1 LKLGGTITGEH
12 GVGTEK
18 IQFMTKRFTPVEIA
32 AQRVLKQVFD
42 PAQRFNP
49 GIILPEVSPE
59 EPALPSFEAAVR
71 AALDRRPTSAAQ
83 ADGDDTTVE
92 VNTGNLNL
100 VVGAAVTLDE
110 LSKKLDEQGVTC
122 PAIPT
127 ERTERTV
134 GELIANAAG
143 EERREV
149 RHGLLGIE
157 VILPDDDA
165 AARFGGQNMKDVAG
179 YDTKRLFIGGR
190 NTFGTITCAVFKI
203 AVTR

>member
-1 LKLGGTITGEH
+1 
-12 GVGTEK
+12 
-18 IQFMTKRFTPVEIA
+18 VEIA

-49 GIILPEVSPE
+49 GVMLPDVSPE

-71 AALDRRPTSAAQ
+71 AALDRHPTSAAQ

-127 ERTERTV
+127 EKTERTV
-134 GELIANAAG
+134 GELIANATG
-143 EERREV
+143 EERLEV
-149 RHGLLGIE
+149 RHGLLG
-157 VILPDDDA
+157 VKVVLPDDAA

-179 YDTKRLFIGGR
+179 YDTKRLFIGGH
-190 NTFGTITCAVFKI
+190 NAFGTITSAVFKI
-203 AVTR
+203 AVAR